1 MKLQSTIIWA
11 DLLEKVSG
19 WAYSEGVKLCKVPY
33 IHFSLEEHS
42 QMCRVLNSLTGMCA
56 HEVVNHVIV
65 IFGTEVAFF
74 MQWLSNKITAGFT
87 KTIILLA
94 EYEMIITNSLQ
105 RARLGTLRIAPLIS
119 VRFGAL
125 YVILP

>member
-1 MKLQSTIIWA
+1 
-11 DLLEKVSG
+11 
-19 WAYSEGVKLCKVPY
+19 
-33 IHFSLEEHS
+33 
-42 QMCRVLNSLTGMCA
+42 MCA

-74 MQWLSNKITAGFT
+74 MQWLWNKITAGFT

>member
-1 MKLQSTIIWA
+1 
-11 DLLEKVSG
+11 
-19 WAYSEGVKLCKVPY
+19 
-33 IHFSLEEHS
+33 
-42 QMCRVLNSLTGMCA
+42 MCA

-105 RARLGTLRIAPLIS
+105 CARLGTLRIAPLMS
-119 VRFGAL
+119 VRFGTL